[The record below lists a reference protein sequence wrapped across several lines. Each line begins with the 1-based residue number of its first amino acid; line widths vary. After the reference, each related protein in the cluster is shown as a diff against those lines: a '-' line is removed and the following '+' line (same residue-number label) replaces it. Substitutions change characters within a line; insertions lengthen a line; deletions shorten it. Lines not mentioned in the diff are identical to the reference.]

1 MIMKEHFWRLC
12 KGVTMKCAIE
22 NYSRIKK
29 ISLYLKEINDLLKA
43 KIMQVARILIIL
55 KESNFKILNE
65 IRFEVYE
72 LSCIGIEISS

>member
-1 MIMKEHFWRLC
+1 
-12 KGVTMKCAIE
+12 MKCAIE